1 MTEKAFAGKPADG
14 RPASEK
20 LSAVKGMNDILPPDS
35 ARWEWLEDKVR
46 TLMSRYTYRNIRTPI
61 VEPTPLF
68 VRGLGEVTDIVEKEM
83 YSFEDKLNGE
93 ALTLR
98 PENTAGVVRAVVEHS
113 MLYEGG
119 KRLYYIG
126 PMFRHERPQ
135 RGRYRQFHQIGAEA
149 LGFPGA
155 EVDVEL
161 ILLANALFKEL
172 GLQDVSLELNSLGQ
186 PDERKQHRAAL
197 IAYFEMHS
205 DVLDADAKR
214 RLHSNPLRL
223 LDSKTP
229 AMQAMLE
236 SAPKLMDFLGEAS
249 LKHFNSVTQMLDA
262 NGIAYRINPRLV
274 RGMDYYNLTVFEFV
288 TLSLGSQGTI
298 CGGGR
303 YDYLI
308 EQIGGKPAP
317 AVGWALGV
325 ERVLDLIKE
334 QGHEVPVLV
343 PDAYAV
349 IPDVSALPTAMKALQ
364 QLRAMGVSIQMHSG
378 ASLDGMGSMKSQF
391 KKADS
396 SGARYALIFGA
407 DELSRG
413 CVAVKALR
421 TPSAGSD
428 EVIQTTQRLDDVAG
442 WAHILR

>member
-1 MTEKAFAGKPADG
+1 MVD
-14 RPASEK
+14 K
-20 LSAVKGMNDILPPDS
+20 LLAVKGMNDILPPDS

-46 TLMSRYTYRNIRTPI
+46 TLMARYAYRNIRTPI

-98 PENTAGVVRAVVEHS
+98 PENTAGVVRAVAEHS

-119 KRLYYIG
+119 KRLYYMG

-161 ILLANALFKEL
+161 ILLADVLFKDL
-172 GLQDVSLELNSLGQ
+172 GLKDVALELNSLGQ

-205 DVLDADAKR
+205 DLLDEEAKR

-223 LDSKTP
+223 LDSKNP

-236 SAPKLMDFLGEAS
+236 AAPKLIDFLGEAS
-249 LKHFNSVTQMLDA
+249 LKHFNSVKTMLDA
-262 NGIAYRINPRLV
+262 NGIVYRINPRLV
-274 RGMDYYNLTVFEFV
+274 RGMDYYNLTVFEFI
-288 TLSLGSQGTI
+288 TQSLGSQGTI

-325 ERVLDLIKE
+325 ERVLELIKE
-334 QGHEVPVLV
+334 QGSLIPMPV

-349 IPDVSALPTAMKALQ
+349 IPESTALPAALKVLQ
-364 QLRAMGVSIQMHSG
+364 QLRAAGISVQMHSG
-378 ASLDGMGSMKSQF
+378 TSLDGMGSMKSQF
-391 KKADS
+391 KKADG

-407 DELSRG
+407 TELDQG
-413 CVAVKALR
+413 CVALKSLR
-421 TPSAGSD
+421 APAVADKTDAQTLHKLD
-428 EVIQTTQRLDDVAG
+428 EVAT
-442 WAHILR
+442 WAQQLAS

>member
-1 MTEKAFAGKPADG
+1 MA
-14 RPASEK
+14 EK
-20 LSAVKGMNDILPPDS
+20 LDAEKLVAVKGMNDILPPDS
-35 ARWEWLEDKVR
+35 ARWEWLEEKVR
-46 TLMSRYTYRNIRTPI
+46 KLMARYAYRNIRTPI

-119 KRLYYIG
+119 KRLYYMG

-155 EVDVEL
+155 EVDAEL
-161 ILLANALFKEL
+161 ILLADALWKEL
-172 GLQDVSLELNSLGQ
+172 GLKDVSLELNTLGQ
-186 PDERKQHRAAL
+186 PDERKQHRSAL
-197 IAYFEMHS
+197 IAYFESHIDM
-205 DVLDADAKR
+205 LDADAKR
-214 RLHSNPLRL
+214 RLHTNPLRL

-229 AMQAMLE
+229 GMQAILE
-236 SAPKLMDFLGEAS
+236 SAPKLIDFLGHAS
-249 LKHFNSVTQMLDA
+249 LGHFNDVKGMLDA
-262 NGIAYRINPRLV
+262 NGVSYRINSRLV

-288 TLSLGSQGTI
+288 TTSLGSQGTI

-308 EQIGGKPAP
+308 EQIGGKAAP

-325 ERVLDLIKE
+325 ERVLELIKA
-334 QGHEVPVLV
+334 QATDASVPV

-349 IPDVSALPTAMKALQ
+349 IPESAALPSALKVLQ
-364 QLRAMGVSIQMHSG
+364 QLRALGVSVQMH
-378 ASLDGMGSMKSQF
+378 AAVSLDAMGSMKSQF
-391 KKADS
+391 KKADN
-396 SGARYALIFGA
+396 SGARFALIFGQV
-407 DELSRG
+407 ELEQA
-413 CVAVKALR
+413 CVALKPLR
-421 TPSAGSD
+421 SSTAGEKVD
-428 EVIQTTQRLDDVAG
+428 AQTLQRLDDVAG
-442 WAHILR
+442 WAQLLRH